1 MKPLFG
7 LLPVSIYRSVRGKNL
22 STQFEPDAPAKAF
35 LSRGLIFGLTVQF
48 LAVGVFGQPVVTS
61 PPPTTIGP
69 VTLESSNASTVVA
82 NMNGLITLDGT
93 RVVLTP
99 LASAGQAAALLASG
113 ANAVI
118 NATDAAIQN
127 NNAGPNFTFGVNAT
141 SPSGTGTAT
150 ITLDGGTITAD
161 ATGTG
166 RAFGINSAVGGDC

>member
-48 LAVGVFGQPVVTS
+48 LAVGVFAQPVVTS

-93 RVVLTP
+93 RVVLRP

-113 ANAVI
+113 ANAII

-127 NNAGPNFTFGVNAT
+127 NNAGPNVTFGVNAT
-141 SPSGTGTAT
+141 NPSG
-150 ITLDGGTITAD
+150 
-161 ATGTG
+161 
-166 RAFGINSAVGGDC
+166 